1 MHIDAYLK
9 RIGYAGPTEPTA
21 ETLRALQRA
30 HMMAVPF
37 ENLDI
42 PMGYPITVSVE
53 RFYDKIVRRR
63 RGGFCYE
70 LNGLFSWLLGQ
81 LGFDVTLLSARV
93 FSAEGKLGPE
103 FDHLTLL
110 VRLEERLIADVGFGD
125 FALQPLPLD
134 SEEPVRQHGDSLR
147 LSRSGDLRSFE
158 RRRGAA
164 PDWEPRYLFS
174 LTPRRLEEY
183 SEMCQYQQ
191 TSPESTF
198 TKKTVCSLATPEGR
212 ITLTHDRLIM
222 TADGERQ
229 EREIAGEAE
238 YRALLREHFGV
249 ELDRHDPIHRLM
261 RRGESA

>member
-1 MHIDAYLK
+1 MQIDAYLK
-9 RIGYAGPTEPTA
+9 RIGYEGPAEPTLT
-21 ETLRALQRA
+21 TLRALQRA

-42 PMGYPITVSVE
+42 PLGHPITISVE
-53 RFYDKIVRRR
+53 RFYEKIVRRR

-70 LNGLFSWLLGQ
+70 LNGLFSWLLRQ

-93 FSAEGKLGPE
+93 YGADGKPGPE

-110 VRLEERLIADVGFGD
+110 VQLDERLIADVGFGD
-125 FALQPLPLD
+125 FALQPLRLD

-147 LSRSGDLRSFE
+147 LSRSGDLMLFE
-158 RRRGAA
+158 RRRGAG
-164 PDWEPRYLFS
+164 PNWEPRYLFA

-183 SEMCQYQQ
+183 SEMCLYQQ

-198 TKKTVCSLATPEGR
+198 TKKTVCSLSTPEGR
-212 ITLTHDRLIM
+212 ITLTHDRLIT

-229 EREIAGEAE
+229 EREIADEAE
-238 YRALLREHFGV
+238 YRALLRDRFGV
-249 ELDRHDPIHRLM
+249 DLDPQEPIHRLM
-261 RRGESA
+261 RR